1 MPSGLLVPCSI
12 TRCLIVNVRWINNH
26 IGPGSPRSAELRELV
41 RDQAEKLS
49 TPEMKGLQAVTD
61 RRCQK
66 NPGKDTSSLIK
77 LSLKKKGIPGT
88 KTTPCQLLTASLWDL
103 GFLGDWRVP
112 GRLYAL
118 EQNSWLKAFLTAVCD
133 PSTLGAQDSLCQF
146 ISMSQNLT
154 RGHSWSSG
162 KWC

>member
-77 LSLKKKGIPGT
+77 LSLKKK
-88 KTTPCQLLTASLWDL
+88 KRDSRNKDHSL
-103 GFLGDWRVP
+103 
-112 GRLYAL
+112 
-118 EQNSWLKAFLTAVCD
+118 SAV
-133 PSTLGAQDSLCQF
+133 DSFPLRPW
-146 ISMSQNLT
+146 IL
-154 RGHSWSSG
+154 R
-162 KWC
+162 